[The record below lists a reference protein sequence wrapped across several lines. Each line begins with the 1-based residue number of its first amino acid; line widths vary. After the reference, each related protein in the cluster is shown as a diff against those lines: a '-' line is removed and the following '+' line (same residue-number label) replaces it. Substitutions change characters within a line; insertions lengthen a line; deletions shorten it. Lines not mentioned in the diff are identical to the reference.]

1 MSPNLKKHNLS
12 KFLKQKKLLD
22 FGNYSFLIGIIFLPS
37 ALPISGAFLLFS
49 LIIAIKENFKELLVD
64 KNNYLILFIGI
75 LMIFSSFYNFINS
88 DTSIYQEKG
97 NYFLDLFNWI
107 PLFFSYIGFQFYLK
121 DPKRRLLFTKFLI
134 ISTVP
139 VLFSCISQ
147 YWFKSFGPFTTL
159 NGLITWYQKP
169 FENNLSGVTGLFSN
183 PNYAGFWLASTLPFT
198 LNLFI
203 VRKTNKFSIL
213 LFLNLFL
220 SIYFLLHTG
229 SRNAF
234 LSLSISSLLIFG
246 SKIIFVYFLFF
257 LFILFIFYL
266 AKNFIFI
273 NFFQVF
279 ELIIPLNLLNKFST
293 FSLTSLV
300 QSHRFDIYKE
310 VIALIFKKPFLGWG
324 AGSFAIL
331 YTLKSNFS
339 AATHTHNLFFEIS
352 YNYGLLTSILFFVF
366 LFSLLYKSCKSLFR
380 KQSKNFSLQDK
391 FWLSSTLSAV
401 VFHMSD
407 MPYYDGKVSLL
418 FWILLAGTKCIEKN
432 SVDEDKYF
440 NNKKI

>member
-1 MSPNLKKHNLS
+1 MSPNLKKNNLL

-22 FGNYSFLIGIIFLPS
+22 FGNYFFLIGIIFLPS

-49 LIIAIKENFKELLVD
+49 LIIAIKENFKELLMD
-64 KNNYLILFIGI
+64 KNNYFILIIAI

-88 DTSIYQEKG
+88 DTSIYEETG

-107 PLFFSYIGFQFYLK
+107 PLFFSYIGFQVYLK
-121 DPKRRLLFTKFLI
+121 NRKRRLLFAKFLI

-169 FENNLSGVTGLFSN
+169 FENDLSGVTGLFSN
-183 PNYAGFWLASTLPFT
+183 PNYAGFWLASILPFA

-203 VRKTNKFSIL
+203 LKKTNKFSIFL
-213 LFLNLFL
+213 LLNLFL

-234 LSLSISSLLIFG
+234 LSLSISTLLIFG
-246 SKIIFVYFLFF
+246 SKIIFVYFLIFLLF
-257 LFILFIFYL
+257 LFILYL
-266 AKNFIFI
+266 AKNSLFI
-273 NFFQVF
+273 NFFQIF
-279 ELIIPLNLLNKFST
+279 EFIIPFNLLNKLST

-310 VIALIFKKPFLGWG
+310 VIALIIKKPFLGWG

-331 YTLKSNFS
+331 YTFKSNFS

-366 LFSLLYKSCKSLFR
+366 LFSLLYNSCKSLFR

-391 FWLSSTLSAV
+391 FWLSSTISAV
-401 VFHMSD
+401 IFHMSD

-432 SVDEDKYF
+432 IIDKEKYF
-440 NNKKI
+440 NNKI